1 MCWENEV
8 NNPEKL
14 QTLKIVW
21 QGRLFQVLVENHC
34 QMLVWRLFGNGT
46 QWMLW
51 LKFWPKVGVWLTFTK
66 VISVMSS

>member
-1 MCWENEV
+1 MYPMCWENEV

-34 QMLVWRLFGNGT
+34 QMLV
-46 QWMLW
+46 
-51 LKFWPKVGVWLTFTK
+51 
-66 VISVMSS
+66 